1 MLCHQRFLFQA
12 VKRCVWIVWTFC
24 FNAAKYW
31 WTQALAFSL
40 SGPSTPYPKLR
51 EVSIKWLALGAV
63 WLCWLSYSE
72 SSWTRPRSGPLSDL
86 IDSKCGFLYVVV
98 FCSISFCRC
107 IGFRSG
113 KKYNIRNTTKRNTTK
128 RNTAKTNTTKKNTTN
143 RNTTNRDTT
152 KRNTTKI
159 RQREIQQREIRQREI
174 QEREMRQILIR
185 QREIRQRE
193 IRRREIPQRE
203 IPQREIRQDTNKE
216 RITRK
221 CEKVKKHQ
229 GKGRKNTK
237 KKHVKVLSWVN

>member
-1 MLCHQRFLFQA
+1 MLCHQRFLFQS

-72 SSWTRPRSGPLSDL
+72 SSWIRPRSGPLSDL

-98 FCSISFCRC
+98 CCSISFCRC

-113 KKYNIRNTTKRNTTK
+113 KKYDIRNTTKRNTTK
-128 RNTAKTNTTKKNTTN
+128 RNNAKTNTTKKNTTN

-152 KRNTTKI
+152 KRNTTKKNTTKRNTTKRNTTKRNATKRNETNTNTTKRNTTKRNTTKRNTTKRNTTRHKQRENYEKMWKGQKTS
-159 RQREIQQREIRQREI
+159 RQR
-174 QEREMRQILIR
+174 
-185 QREIRQRE
+185 
-193 IRRREIPQRE
+193 P
-203 IPQREIRQDTNKE
+203 
-216 RITRK
+216 
-221 CEKVKKHQ
+221 KKH
-229 GKGRKNTK
+229 KE
-237 KKHVKVLSWVN
+237 KHVKVLSWVN